1 MARLKDYYYKE
12 AVPMLMEKL
21 SVKNPMAVP
30 KINKITLN
38 MGVGA
43 AISDRKALEQASN
56 ELKLITGRQPILCKA
71 RISVATFKLRAG
83 FPIGCKVTL
92 RREIMYEF
100 LDRLINITIPR
111 FRDFRGLSPKSFD
124 GYGNYNLGVK
134 EQIVFPEIDF
144 DKVSSMRGLDI
155 AITTSA
161 RNDDEGRMLL
171 DAFQFPIK
179 NQ

>member
-1 MARLKDYYYKE
+1 MTRLKEFYLKE
-12 AVPMLMEKL
+12 IVPSLMEKL
-21 SVKNPMAVP
+21 SLKNPMAVP
-30 KINKITLN
+30 RIDKVTWN
-38 MGVGA
+38 MGVGEA
-43 AISDRKALEQASN
+43 LNDRKVLEQATN
-56 ELKLITGRQPILCKA
+56 ELKLISGRQPILCKA

-92 RREIMYEF
+92 RRDVMYEF

-124 GYGNYNLGVK
+124 GYGNYNIGVK

-144 DKVSSMRGLDI
+144 DKVSSVRGLDI

-161 RNDDEGRMLL
+161 RDDNEGRMLL

-179 NQ
+179 K

>member
-1 MARLKDYYYKE
+1 MTRLKEFYLKE
-12 AVPMLMEKL
+12 IVPSLMEKL
-21 SVKNPMAVP
+21 SLKNPMAVP
-30 KINKITLN
+30 RIDKVTLN
-38 MGVGA
+38 MGVGEA
-43 AISDRKALEQASN
+43 LNDRKVLEQATN
-56 ELKLITGRQPILCKA
+56 ELKLISGRQPILCKA

-92 RREIMYEF
+92 RRDVMYEF

-111 FRDFRGLSPKSFD
+111 CRDFRGLSPKSFD
-124 GYGNYNLGVK
+124 GYGNYNIGVK

-144 DKVSSMRGLDI
+144 DKVSSVRGLDI

-161 RNDDEGRMLL
+161 RDDNEGRMLL

-179 NQ
+179 K

>member
-1 MARLKDYYYKE
+1 MTRLKEFYLKE
-12 AVPMLMEKL
+12 IVPSLMEKL
-21 SVKNPMAVP
+21 SLKNPMAVP
-30 KINKITLN
+30 RIDKVTLN
-38 MGVGA
+38 MGVGEA
-43 AISDRKALEQASN
+43 LNDRKVLEQATN
-56 ELKLITGRQPILCKA
+56 ELKLISGRQPILCKA

-92 RREIMYEF
+92 RRDVMYEF

-124 GYGNYNLGVK
+124 GYGNYNIGVK

-144 DKVSSMRGLDI
+144 DKVSSVRGLDI

-161 RNDDEGRMLL
+161 RDDNEGRMLL

-179 NQ
+179 K

>member
-1 MARLKDYYYKE
+1 MTRLKEFYLKE
-12 AVPMLMEKL
+12 IVPSLMEKL
-21 SVKNPMAVP
+21 SLKNPMAVP
-30 KINKITLN
+30 RIDKVTLN
-38 MGVGA
+38 MGVGEA
-43 AISDRKALEQASN
+43 LNDRKVLEQATN
-56 ELKLITGRQPILCKA
+56 ELKLISGRQPILCKA

-92 RREIMYEF
+92 RRDVMYEF
-100 LDRLINITIPR
+100 LDRLINIDIPR

-124 GYGNYNLGVK
+124 GYGNYNIGVK

-144 DKVSSMRGLDI
+144 DKVSSVRGLDI

-161 RNDDEGRMLL
+161 RDDNEGRMLL

-179 NQ
+179 K